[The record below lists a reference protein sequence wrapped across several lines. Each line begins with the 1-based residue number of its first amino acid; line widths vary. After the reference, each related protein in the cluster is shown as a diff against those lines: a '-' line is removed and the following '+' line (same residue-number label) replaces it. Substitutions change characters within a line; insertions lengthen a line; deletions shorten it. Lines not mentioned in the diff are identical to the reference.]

1 MTDNPEPIQCAG
13 PWSSCGHLPGQC
25 TADPEYAPA
34 LPLDKL
40 VDRWMMALGPEG
52 SATHAGSV
60 QVPADDL
67 RRLVEALHERL
78 TATSVF
84 DVSFD
89 SLADQEAWEE
99 RFKLFSVPMVFSY
112 APFHELGK
120 KTQVKPRPFLRPA
133 MRAIGTVDMGT
144 HIAEAVF
151 EEGPDGA
158 TRTIFVS
165 GMKEPPR
172 G

>member
-1 MTDNPEPIQCAG
+1 MTDHPE
-13 PWSSCGHLPGQC
+13 S
-25 TADPEYAPA
+25 
-34 LPLDKL
+34 LPLEKL
-40 VDRWMMALGPEG
+40 VARWMMALGPEG

-67 RRLVEALHERL
+67 RRLVEALA
-78 TATSVF
+78 ATMEVVTIPSI
-84 DVSFD
+84 
-89 SLADQEAWEE
+89 ADLDPVDWEKWGAH
-99 RFKLFSVPMVFSY
+99 FNLFRPAGALY
-112 APFHELGK
+112 APFHEVDQ

-133 MRAIGTVDMGT
+133 MRAMGTVDMGT

-151 EEGPDGA
+151 EEGPDGE